1 MPKRLEGKVAVITGS
16 TEGIGLATTKLFVKE
31 GAYVF
36 YDLPIAEPLAMSTVS
51 EMSDKA
57 PLWDSI
63 RQEIQ
68 RQTRQPIGNFHQRQK
83 LLSHNLGKKIHYR
96 TETRRPRPLTLLV
109 TQAVKRGFEPL
120 LSCFQFDGQI

>member
-1 MPKRLEGKVAVITGS
+1 MPKRLEGKVAVITGG
-16 TEGIGLATTKLFVKE
+16 TKGIGLATTKLFVKE

-51 EMSDKA
+51 EMSEKA

-68 RQTRQPIGNFHQRQK
+68 RQTRQPIGNFHQRQ
-83 LLSHNLGKKIHYR
+83 LSSHNLGKKIHYR
-96 TETRRPRPLTLLV
+96 TELRRPRPLTLLV
-109 TQAVKRGFEPL
+109 TQAVKRVFEPL